1 MNNISFL
8 CWVTVTMERNLNL
21 VYIVVG
27 LVIALFS
34 VLEKERPPQKEL
46 NGIEWNTETMRR
58 RLRSCHCKIWWFTD
72 LMTPLVPTEDAPHVL
87 FNFVSGNPVMAM
99 DDGVLKAFKYFYE
112 ELETCMKNQIRA
124 ACGVRQPC
132 MKIRQKPGFDAHQMI
147 RLYSLSSQVST
158 ASADTLL
165 LFVNYTINYEN
176 IYYTN
181 NSELLVIWMDMFL
194 FYRINP
200 P

>member
-1 MNNISFL
+1 MLLQHSIGGFKSQACLLFIINQSGCEMPAESFL
-8 CWVTVTMERNLNL
+8 FSGTNSLDQTVLAHPIFVLLPHAFIVTM
-21 VYIVVG
+21 
-27 LVIALFS
+27 
-34 VLEKERPPQKEL
+34 
-46 NGIEWNTETMRR
+46 
-58 RLRSCHCKIWWFTD
+58 
-72 LMTPLVPTEDAPHVL
+72 
-87 FNFVSGNPVMAM
+87 
-99 DDGVLKAFKYFYE
+99 
-112 ELETCMKNQIRA
+112 KNRIRA

>member
-46 NGIEWNTETMRR
+46 NGIE
-58 RLRSCHCKIWWFTD
+58 
-72 LMTPLVPTEDAPHVL
+72 
-87 FNFVSGNPVMAM
+87 
-99 DDGVLKAFKYFYE
+99 
-112 ELETCMKNQIRA
+112 CMKNQIRA